1 VPHRR
6 PRFVAAL
13 AVLLGLLLTST
24 AFAAE
29 PPNQHDP
36 CAKAGRDS
44 CATTGTGQ
52 YRTYRY
58 GVRWFG
64 DYRKAVDGV
73 DDPLF
78 CVDLRFWYPSKAFGY
93 ERRSAAGLHNRDGDA
108 VSTTDLRRMAY
119 ALWLDDTSKK
129 DVTQQSATMLYV
141 HGLMGDA
148 APGEVAS
155 NAIGSAVQSRYAT
168 IARSAAKYA
177 GPYTVEVK
185 APATLTA
192 GTPATLTA
200 RVLAASGAA
209 VPDVAVTLDGTGTGD
224 LPQSVRTGTTG
235 TAQAAFTPTS
245 AGAAK
250 VVAKAQVAA
259 SLPALYV
266 PTKGAAARSGQ
277 RLAGPATATVA
288 ATVQA
293 AVKAAPQVHTQIS
306 QQAIASGTAIT
317 DSVAVSG
324 LSGESVTVK
333 AALYG
338 PFPASDKTAC
348 DGAPVWQ
355 GAFTAA
361 ADGSYVTDP
370 VTVATP
376 GYYTYVEW
384 IDESDRVAAARTTC
398 GDAAETTVVRGAPA
412 VATQVSAQASAPGAQ
427 ITDSLTVT
435 GLGALSATIN
445 VELWGPYASKDA
457 IACQGTPVWTG
468 TVAAAGDGTYQSPP
482 VTLPAAGYYTY
493 RETLAETPAYAATA
507 TACGDVAETA
517 LAKAAPVVTTA
528 VADQVVRPGSP
539 LADHVKVVGLG
550 KTPATVDVRL
560 YGPYA
565 TRAAMDCQGTP
576 YWKGTVP
583 VTGDG
588 EFTSPKTVVKRAGF
602 YVYVES
608 IAGSDTVTA
617 AATACGDEAE
627 TSLSAPQILTG
638 RGDVRA
644 HPAPSAS
651 ASAADAV
658 KPTRVTVPRLGIDAS
673 IVGADIDLSDG
684 TLGIPQNIDRV
695 GWWRD
700 GAAPGDN
707 AGTILLA
714 GHVDS
719 AKRGAGAF
727 YPLRS
732 ARTGDTITL
741 TSDDGKAR
749 RYRVTSL
756 RRMPKAELPTSVFTR
771 TGEKRLVLVTC
782 GGTFDAR
789 AGHYRDNIVVT
800 AKPA

>member
-1 VPHRR
+1 VLLRR
-6 PRFVAAL
+6 LRLAASL
-13 AVLLGLLLTST
+13 AGLLGLLLTT
-24 AFAAE
+24 AAHAAE

-44 CATTGTGQ
+44 CATTGVGA

-78 CVDLRFWYPSKAFGY
+78 CVDLRFWYPSKAFAY
-93 ERRSAAGLHNRDGDA
+93 ERRSAAGLHNRDGKA
-108 VSTTDLRRMAY
+108 VATSALHRMAY
-119 ALWLDDTSKK
+119 ALWLDAGSKQ
-129 DVTQQSATMLYV
+129 DQTQQAATMLYV

-155 NAIGSAVQSRYAT
+155 NAIGSAVQARYAT

-177 GPYTVEVK
+177 GPYKVEVK
-185 APATLTA
+185 AGGALTV

-200 RVLAASGAA
+200 RVISASGAA
-209 VPDVAVTLDGTGTGD
+209 VPNVSVALDGAGTDG
-224 LPQSVRTGTTG
+224 LPKSVRTSATG
-235 TAQAAFTPTS
+235 APAQATFTPTT
-245 AGAAK
+245 ADGAK
-250 VVAKAQVAA
+250 VTAKAAVAA
-259 SLPALYV
+259 TLPALYV
-266 PTKGAAARSGQ
+266 PTKGEAVHSGQ

-288 ATVQA
+288 ATLDAPAKV
-293 AVKAAPQVHTQIS
+293 APQVHTQVS
-306 QQAIASGTAIT
+306 AQSGEVGSAIT
-317 DSVAVSG
+317 DSIGVTG
-324 LSGESVTVK
+324 LAGESVTVA

-338 PFPASDKTAC
+338 PFPAPDKTAC
-348 DGAPVWQ
+348 DGMPVWS
-355 GAFTAA
+355 GTITAA
-361 ADGSYVTDP
+361 ADGTYTTEP
-370 VTVATP
+370 TKLTAP
-376 GYYTYVEW
+376 GYYTYVES
-384 IDESDRVAAARTTC
+384 IADSDRVTGTHTAC

-435 GLGALSATIN
+435 GLGVLSATVD
-445 VELWGPYASKDA
+445 VELWGPYATPAA
-457 IACQGTPVWTG
+457 IDCTGTPVWTG
-468 TVAAAGDGTYQSPP
+468 TVAAAGDGTYQSAA

-493 RETLAETPAYAATA
+493 RETLAESPAFPATA
-507 TACGDVAETA
+507 TACGDAAETT

-528 VADQVVRPGSP
+528 VADQVVRPGGT
-539 LADHVKVVGLG
+539 LADHVKVAGLG
-550 KTPATVDVRL
+550 TTPATIDVRL

-576 YWKGTVP
+576 YWKGTLP

-588 EFTSPKTVVKRAGF
+588 DFTSPKTTVKRAGF

-617 AATACGDEAE
+617 TATDCADEAE
-627 TSLSAPQILTG
+627 TSLSAPEILTG
-638 RGDVRA
+638 RGDVHA
-644 HPAPSAS
+644 HPAASPSA
-651 ASAADAV
+651 AKTV
-658 KPTRVTVPRLGIDAS
+658 QPTRVTIPRLGVDAA

-700 GAAPGDN
+700 GAAPGD
-707 AGTILLA
+707 ATGTILLA

-727 YPLRS
+727 YPLKS
-732 ARTGDTITL
+732 LRTGDTITVS
-741 TSDDGKAR
+741 SDDGKAR

-756 RRMPKAELPTSVFTR
+756 RRMPKAQLPTSVFTR

-782 GGTFDAR
+782 GGTFDPKT
-789 AGHYRDNIVVT
+789 GHYPDNVVVT